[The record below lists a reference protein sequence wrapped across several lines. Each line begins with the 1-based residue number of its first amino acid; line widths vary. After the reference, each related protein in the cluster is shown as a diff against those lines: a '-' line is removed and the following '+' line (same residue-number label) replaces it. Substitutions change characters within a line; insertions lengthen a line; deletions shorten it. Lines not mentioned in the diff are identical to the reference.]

1 MKENAKPLILIVED
15 VESNYLYLNAVL
27 TKLDAHIEW
36 VKNGLEAVSFAK
48 EHPETDVILM
58 DLQMPEMNGYDASRE
73 IKKIYP
79 EMIIIAQT
87 AFAMSD
93 DRSKALEAGCDDYL
107 AKPIRSKDLLD
118 TVNKYLNK

>member
-1 MKENAKPLILIVED
+1 MKDNARPLILIVED

-27 TKLDAHIEW
+27 TKLDAKIEW
-36 VKNGLEAVSFAK
+36 VKNGLEAVNFAK
-48 EHPETDVILM
+48 EHPETDLILM